1 MEEMEEA
8 WEESY
13 HPAAPSSS
21 AASSST
27 SFWPGHYTALLPPV
41 PGGVG
46 AGSVPMS
53 WGFPED
59 RAMWLSQAW
68 DEEYSMA
75 AELEEEMQIEP
86 PGPAD
91 LPLPFGT
98 AAELTMNNTE
108 HGHEAAVVDW
118 LELVRDKRVLRGG
131 RRLGCVVERR
141 TGEPTF
147 STSSSSS
154 SAASSSSTSPWDGEG
169 ATRDDVQLGT
179 SPGSSTT
186 SAPPNTYTSSAST
199 SSSSATPR
207 MDGTSSSSEEGL
219 IKRWGVF
226 RPGRDRWHNPN
237 GTVKKRGTEPTL
249 VPVPEEPEPGDFMEE
264 VPFDVVECCE
274 GSHVLW

>member
-1 MEEMEEA
+1 MEEA

-131 RRLGCVVERR
+131 RLLGCVVERR

-186 SAPPNTYTSSAST
+186 SAPPTPTHPLHRPPHLRLLPECMEPLLLLRRGSLRGGVSFGLDVTGGTIRMVRSRNGGQNLHLFPSLKSPSPETLWRSCPST
-199 SSSSATPR
+199 
-207 MDGTSSSSEEGL
+207 L
-219 IKRWGVF
+219 
-226 RPGRDRWHNPN
+226 
-237 GTVKKRGTEPTL
+237 
-249 VPVPEEPEPGDFMEE
+249 
-264 VPFDVVECCE
+264 
-274 GSHVLW
+274 